1 MTSLA
6 AHWDAKYLISF
17 LYYFLSE
24 SDFVINQEEE
34 AVVKR
39 NIHELLINLFFLSPE
54 EKDVVISE
62 VQAVSKQLT
71 EAQKMEVIEDLS
83 KKVDIPWNIYEYMV
97 KELNEIAQA
106 DHRISVE
113 EHSLLF
119 YIRLKFRRDY
129 PQKN

>member
-17 LYYFLSE
+17 LYYFLAE
-24 SDFVINQEEE
+24 SDFVVNQEEE
-34 AVVKR
+34 TVVKR
-39 NIHELLINLFFLSPE
+39 NVHELLINLFFLSPE
-54 EKDVVISE
+54 EKDNVIAE
-62 VQAVSKQLT
+62 VHEVSKKLT
-71 EAQKMEVIEDLS
+71 EPQKMDLIEDLS
-83 KKVDIPWNIYEYMV
+83 KKIDIPWNIYEYMV

-113 EHSLLF
+113 EHALLF

-129 PQKN
+129 PQK

>member
-6 AHWDAKYLISF
+6 AHWDAKYLITF
-17 LYYFLSE
+17 LYTFLAE

-34 AVVKR
+34 TVVKR

-62 VQAVSKQLT
+62 VQEVSKKLT
-71 EAQKMEVIEDLS
+71 EAQKMDVIEDLS

-106 DHRISVE
+106 DNRISVE

-119 YIRLKFRRDY
+119 YFRLKFRRDY
-129 PQKN
+129 PQKG